1 MRNKIRLTESELTKI
16 IKKIIKEDTPI
27 LPDATLTEELLNKGF
42 TQDETDKNRF
52 TKSKGDIGGTQVVTL
67 YNKSL
72 AARCDGENKN
82 FGVGSVNSAVII
94 SDILGSLDACN
105 RSNNVEPTPEPIK
118 TGIE

>member
-1 MRNKIRLTESELTKI
+1 MRNRIRLTESELTRI

-27 LPDATLTEELLNKGF
+27 PPDATLTKELLNKGF

-52 TKSKGDIGGTQVVTL
+52 TKSRGDMGGTQVVTL

-72 AARCDGENKN
+72 AVRCDGENKN
-82 FGVGSVNSAVII
+82 FGVGSVNSADRI
-94 SDILGSLDACN
+94 SDILGSLDACKGN
-105 RSNNVEPTPEPIK
+105 NNVEPQPEPIK